1 MSLIKMPLLMLL
13 LGAADALQATKPLQL
28 RRVAPASTRGQ
39 PIAMSDV
46 KGPKD
51 WKFVKGVDA
60 AGVEKT
66 YMYLGAKDGVAE
78 EVNPIAEFL
87 GLQGTGAEFLVAPW
101 FICLFTPFL
110 FAMGSVALTVLKI

>member
-1 MSLIKMPLLMLL
+1 MVKMLLMLLL

-28 RRVAPASTRGQ
+28 RRIVPASGRSQ
-39 PIAMSDV
+39 SIAMSDV

-66 YMYLGAKDGVAE
+66 YMYLGAKDGVVEE

-110 FAMGSVALTVLKI
+110 FAMGSVALTVLKL

>member
-1 MSLIKMPLLMLL
+1 MAPLAKVPLLLLL
-13 LGAADALQATKPLQL
+13 LGAADALQVTKPLQL
-28 RRVAPASTRGQ
+28 CRVATATRNQ
-39 PIAMSDV
+39 PVAMSDV

-51 WKFVKGVDA
+51 WVFVKGVDA
-60 AGVEKT
+60 AGAEKT
-66 YMYLGAKDGVAE
+66 YMYLGAKEGAAE
-78 EVNPIAEFL
+78 EINPIAEFL